1 MLKTIITAD
10 MLGGVLNEVVGV
22 LPVAIPVL
30 ITFIAL
36 RKGISFIQSILHSA
50 WCLTLKSYKRKRGVI
65 FYGNCKHR
73 CVKHCYYK

>member
-1 MLKTIITAD
+1 MLAKIVTAD
-10 MLGGVLNEVVGV
+10 MLGGVLDEVVGV

-50 WCLTLKSYKRKRGVI
+50 
-65 FYGNCKHR
+65 
-73 CVKHCYYK
+73 